1 LITNQMGYILGQCQ
15 GRIMNDTAQPH
26 KNPYQ
31 PHLSRWFLI
40 LGGLILALL
49 LAYLIYVFFN
59 FPFDRLLNAFLNP
72 FNRPPRV
79 QEISLA
85 DLTGNGYLDAFLA
98 IGPGGEPYQHPD
110 YVLFNQGDGHYI
122 DSGQSLDNFDSRSVK
137 LGDLTGNGYMDAAVA
152 HYSVSIYRNDGLG
165 FFTFVQ
171 PTLPR
176 VPVRG
181 RIGDPSTGGLYVA
194 LDDLDGDGIL
204 DIFGATCC
212 GGALVQPEFRV
223 LPAEDIVWLGDGEG
237 RFRQIRQP
245 LAQSGS
251 NAVALGDLNGNG
263 FLDAFIASGHTTNPD
278 GSITRGTPNTVWFN
292 DGRGNFRDSGQRLG
306 QMESLKV
313 AVGDL
318 NGDGFP
324 DAVVGNRGQD
334 EIWLNDGQGNFT
346 LDEQTLGS
354 RATRFV
360 FVSDLS
366 GDGHLDI
373 FIGDDTRGQ
382 IWFNDGAGNFT
393 AGDQLIEYNRY
404 DGLTVGDVTGD
415 GSIDVFIAGVEY
427 YQVWRN
433 DGRGRFNADPPTK
446 YR

>member
-1 LITNQMGYILGQCQ
+1 
-15 GRIMNDTAQPH
+15 MNDSAQPH
-26 KNPYQ
+26 QSAYQ
-31 PHLSRWFLI
+31 PHLLRRFLI
-40 LGGLILALL
+40 LAGLILALL
-49 LAYLIYVFFN
+49 LALFVAYLIYVFFY
-59 FPFDRLLNAFLNP
+59 FSFD
-72 FNRPPRV
+72 RPPRV

-85 DLTGNGYLDAFLA
+85 DLTGNGYLDAYLA

-110 YVLFNQGDGHYI
+110 YVLFNQGDGHFI

-137 LGDLTGNGYMDAAVA
+137 LGDLTGNGDIDAAVA
-152 HYSVSIYRNDGLG
+152 HYSVSIYRNDGQG
-165 FFTFVQ
+165 FFPFGQ
-171 PTLPR
+171 STLPR
-176 VPVRG
+176 DPITG
-181 RIGDPSTGGLYVA
+181 RLDDPSTGLLYIA
-194 LDDLDGDGIL
+194 LGDLNGDGIL

-212 GGALVQPEFRV
+212 GGALVQPEFRP

-237 RFRQIRQP
+237 RFEQIRQP
-245 LAQSGS
+245 LAQTGS

-278 GSITRGTPNTVWFN
+278 QSVTRGTPNTVWFN

-313 AVGDL
+313 ALGDL

-346 LDEQTLGS
+346 LDEQILGS
-354 RATRFV
+354 EATRFV
-360 FVSDLS
+360 FVADLS

-382 IWFNDGAGNFT
+382 VWFNDGAGNFT
-393 AGDQLIEYNRY
+393 AGDQLTEYDRY
-404 DGLTVGDVTGD
+404 DGLTLGDVTGD
-415 GSIDVFIAGVEY
+415 GSIDIFIAGVDD

-433 DGRGRFNADPPTK
+433 DGQGRFSAAPRTK

>member
-1 LITNQMGYILGQCQ
+1 
-15 GRIMNDTAQPH
+15 MNDSAQPH
-26 KNPYQ
+26 KSAYQ
-31 PHLSRWFLI
+31 PHLLRRFLI
-40 LGGLILALL
+40 LAGLILALF

-59 FPFDRLLNAFLNP
+59 FSFD
-72 FNRPPRV
+72 RPPRV

-110 YVLFNQGDGHYI
+110 YVLFNQGDGHFI
-122 DSGQSLDNFDSRSVK
+122 DSGQSLDNFDSSSVK
-137 LGDLTGNGYMDAAVA
+137 LGDLTGNGYIDAAVA
-152 HYSVSIYRNDGLG
+152 HYSVSIYRNDGQG
-165 FFTFVQ
+165 FFPFGQ
-171 PTLPR
+171 HTLPR
-176 VPVRG
+176 DPITG
-181 RIGDPSTGGLYVA
+181 RLGDPSTGLLTIA

-212 GGALVQPEFRV
+212 GGALVQPEYRP
-223 LPAEDIVWLGDGEG
+223 LPAEDNVWLGDGDG
-237 RFRQIRQP
+237 RFEQSRQT
-245 LAQSGS
+245 LAQTGS

-263 FLDAFIASGHTTNPD
+263 FLDAFIASE
-278 GSITRGTPNTVWFN
+278 TPNTVWFN

-306 QMESLKV
+306 QMESLEV
-313 AVGDL
+313 ALGDL

-334 EIWLNDGQGNFT
+334 EIWLNDGQSNFT

-354 RATRFV
+354 KATRFV
-360 FVSDLS
+360 FVADLS
-366 GDGHLDI
+366 GDGPLDI

-382 IWFNDGAGNFT
+382 VWFNDGAGNFT
-393 AGDQLIEYNRY
+393 AGDQLMEYNPY
-404 DGLTVGDVTGD
+404 DGLTLGDVTGD
-415 GSIDVFIAGVEY
+415 GSIDVFIAGVDY

-433 DGRGRFNADPPTK
+433 DGQGRFSAAPRTK